1 MVYEAK
7 IKHIFHFWL
16 ISTKLI
22 TFAGSKP
29 YGKHIPMD
37 SSANI
42 FNHMSQIEGTFS
54 FEWVLWALLLGL
66 FLGLVINMGPA
77 FITLVQ
83 TSLHQDFKSAV
94 RFAFGVILNDAVVI
108 AICIFTS
115 FQLGMQFDLGVP
127 WFSIAAGAILV
138 VFGIV
143 TFRQKA
149 RKKETLREKRAK
161 ELLEEQDDYPSPLY
175 LIGKGFAL
183 NVLNPFVWIFWFS
196 AVAIVASGTGDT
208 LTTII
213 FFCIVLATSFSL
225 DVLKAWGAAKLK
237 RFFDAERTT
246 LMNRI
251 AGLLLA
257 GCGIYFIIFRGII
270 NLI

>member
-1 MVYEAK
+1 
-7 IKHIFHFWL
+7 
-16 ISTKLI
+16 
-22 TFAGSKP
+22 
-29 YGKHIPMD
+29 MD

-54 FEWVLWALLLGL
+54 FEWALWAILLGL

-83 TSLHQDFKSAV
+83 TSLHRDFKAAV
-94 RFAFGVILNDAVVI
+94 RFAFGVIMNDAVVI
-108 AICIFTS
+108 AVCIFTS

-127 WFSIAAGAILV
+127 WFSIAAGAVLV
-138 VFGIV
+138 AFGIL
-143 TFRQKA
+143 TFRIKV

-161 ELLEEQDDYPSPLY
+161 ELLEEKENDDCPSSLY
-175 LIGKGFAL
+175 FIGKGFAL

-196 AVAIVASGTGDT
+196 AVAIVAGGTGDT

-213 FFCIVLATSFSL
+213 FFSIVLATSFSL

-237 RFFDAERTT
+237 RFFDEDRTKT
-246 LMNRI
+246 MNRI
-251 AGLLLA
+251 AGLLLV
-257 GCGIYFIIFRGII
+257 GCGLYFIVFRGIM